1 MKLLVVSFSCIT
13 PVNQGFF
20 AAVEDQTGWD
30 ITIVSASTWKS
41 DLSTIDELER
51 WPEFEGRLIPVP
63 VWLSGNIP
71 LHVYRS
77 TFFPIFR
84 DVEPDVI
91 YVHHEAYG
99 LATAQVYFANWLWK
113 QKPIGFYSCQN
124 IVKRYPIPFRFF
136 EQFVYRQSDFSF
148 PITEAVLDVLRQKG
162 YEGPADVLPLGI
174 DTSLYHPKTPLP
186 ADELGAEPDEV
197 TIGYVG
203 RIVESKGLSTLLR
216 ALGRIPDLPW
226 RLVMI
231 GDGPYKDDFQRLA
244 ASLNIKDRISHL
256 GYVPH
261 PDVPRYLSSLDV
273 LVLPSETQPN
283 WKEQFGRVVIEA
295 MACGTPVIG
304 SDSGE
309 IPNLIRT
316 TGGGLVF
323 PESDVSTLAAHL
335 KTLILDPQE
344 RQRLATDGQQIASQQ
359 FALSSLAN
367 QFAETVSD
375 VAERS

>member
-20 AAVEDQTGWD
+20 AAVEDRTGWD

-41 DLSTIDELER
+41 DLSTIDQLER
-51 WPEFEGRLIPVP
+51 WPDFEGRLIPVP

-84 DVEPDVI
+84 DVNPDVI

-113 QKPIGFYSCQN
+113 QKPIGFYSAQN
-124 IVKRYPIPFRFF
+124 INKSYPIPFRFF
-136 EQFVYRQSDFSF
+136 EQFVYRHSEFSF
-148 PITEAVLDVLRQKG
+148 PITESVLDVLRQKG

-174 DTSLYHPKTPLP
+174 DTSLYRPTEPLP
-186 ADELGAEPDEV
+186 ARALGAESGEV

-203 RIVESKGLSTLLR
+203 RIVKLKGLATLLR
-216 ALGRIPDLPW
+216 ALSRVPDLPW
-226 RLVMI
+226 RLVVI

-244 ASLNIKDRISHL
+244 ASLNLTSRISHV
-256 GYVPH
+256 GYIPH
-261 PDVPRYLSSLDV
+261 SEIPQYLSSIDI
-273 LVLPSETQPN
+273 LVLPSETQADA
-283 WKEQFGRVVIEA
+283 KEQFGRVVIEA

-309 IPNLIRT
+309 IPNLIYN

-323 PESDVSTLAAHL
+323 PERDVSTLAGHL
-335 KTLILDPQE
+335 KTLVLDPEE
-344 RQRLATDGQQIASQQ
+344 RKRLTTEGQQVASQQ

-367 QFAETVSD
+367 QFAATVED
-375 VAERS
+375 TLERS